1 MDCMSNHDLRS
12 QKFWILVIENEEYFW
27 MLDDIISFNG
37 ETGFYQFFKLLKKT
51 INVPFKQQSPMDYF
65 SLDLLLFVQWS
76 MFRWA
81 EAFF

>member
-37 ETGFYQFFKLLKKT
+37 ETGFY
-51 INVPFKQQSPMDYF
+51 
-65 SLDLLLFVQWS
+65 
-76 MFRWA
+76 
-81 EAFF
+81 